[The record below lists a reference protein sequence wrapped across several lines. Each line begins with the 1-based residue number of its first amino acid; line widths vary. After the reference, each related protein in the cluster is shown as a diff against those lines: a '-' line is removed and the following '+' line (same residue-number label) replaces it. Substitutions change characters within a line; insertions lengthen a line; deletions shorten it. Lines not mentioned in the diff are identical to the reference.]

1 MVRRLPMRS
10 ALNVLVLVAGVSGLC
25 GCDISAECLP
35 WHRGLKCFDTDLGQ
49 TCSSNEATLKR
60 VTVKPG
66 SNDVVADPGFENCQ
80 DFYCASTNGSV
91 PYCTRRCESNF
102 DCNPGGLP
110 CFDQVPDSI
119 PCRDRANW
127 NCEVVIEF
135 GALACTTVDPNTGTC
150 ELDPVT
156 GKVKNPVKYC
166 RAKEGFLPQGDYTD
180 VTAASPDGG
189 TP

>member
-1 MVRRLPMRS
+1 MRFVF
-10 ALNVLVLVAGVSGLC
+10 NTVVLVASLAGLF

-49 TCSSNEATLKR
+49 KCTENNETLKR

-66 SNDVVADPGFENCQ
+66 SNDVAADPGFENCEN
-80 DFYCASTNGSV
+80 FYCASTNGSV

-110 CFDQVPDSI
+110 CVGNI
-119 PCRDRANW
+119 PKEACRPRENW

-135 GALACTTVDPNTGTC
+135 GALACATVDPTTGTC
-150 ELDPVT
+150 ELDPDT
-156 GKVKNPVKYC
+156 GKVLNPVKYC
-166 RAKEGFLPQGDYTD
+166 RAVEGTIPQGNYTD
-180 VTAASPDGG
+180 LNAQTPDGG